1 MKITVKETT
10 EREIEITFPSF
21 YKTNYNYSKQTYY
34 AFFSEKLGLC
44 ITEGFTYQI
53 IPESSMID
61 FKNVILCDKSEVEE
75 LFKAN
80 QKFFETTMQG
90 IEVSLDDNMP
100 TEALEQLTKNE
111 KGI

>member
-21 YKTNYNYSKQTYY
+21 YKSTEKYENKYY

-44 ITEGFTYQI
+44 IIKGFTYQI
-53 IPESSMID
+53 SPESSMID
-61 FKNVILCDKSEVEE
+61 FKNVILCNKSEVEE

-90 IEVSLDDNMP
+90 IEV
-100 TEALEQLTKNE
+100 LEL
-111 KGI
+111 

>member
-21 YKTNYNYSKQTYY
+21 YKSTEKYENKYY

-44 ITEGFTYQI
+44 IIKGFTYQI
-53 IPESSMID
+53 SPESSMID
-61 FKNVILCDKSEVEE
+61 FKNVIPCDKSEVEE

-80 QKFFETTMQG
+80 QKFFETTMEG
-90 IEVSLDDNMP
+90 IEV
-100 TEALEQLTKNE
+100 LEL
-111 KGI
+111 